1 MFKLPA
7 FNGLPFASNKT
18 YTAQDYDKAL
28 YGRFGKATAQKIKEW
43 AKNIIQQCPKE
54 YLENENKFF
63 NECWKIHR
71 DENTLI

>member
-7 FNGLPFASNKT
+7 FNGLPFVGNKT

-28 YGRFGKATAQKIKEW
+28 YGRFGKATAQKIEEW

-71 DENTLI
+71 DENPLI